1 MKNRKELLVQYK
13 ESKPTMG
20 VFQIRNNSNGRLW
33 IEGSINPQARWNRHK
48 SELNFGSHRNT
59 ELQADWNQYGE
70 QAFEFSI
77 LQILKPNDNRDAKV
91 NYSKEVEQLAALVL
105 EELSPQPEVL
115 YNN

>member
-20 VFQIRNNSNGRLW
+20 VYQIRNNSNGRLW
-33 IEGSINPQARWNRHK
+33 IEGSTNPQARWNRHK

-59 ELQADWNQYGE
+59 ELQADWKQYGE
-70 QAFEFSI
+70 QAFDFRI
-77 LQILKPNDNRDAKV
+77 LQTLKPDDNPKAKV

-105 EELSPQPEVL
+105 EELNPKPGQL
-115 YNN
+115 YNK